1 VVNVI
6 LPSSPTI
13 NMTKYNEFG
22 KRMEQQL
29 RLNTYPLAIKMLE
42 TPEDIPPEAFRP
54 LEKFGK
60 CLSTCQ
66 AFALSR
72 RFGETVAQLFE
83 DMWCPE
89 PVIGFGLAAPPEYFF
104 EGKTRYPHG
113 VKSLEAGANWA
124 KEFPRFEAG
133 KYVGVVSAPLTT
145 ASFEPDVV
153 IVYCDSA
160 QLLRLLLGLAYE
172 DGRDIT
178 TVLGGHSACVYAVV
192 PSMLKGECQAS
203 VPCRG
208 DRGYAGTQD
217 YEMIFTI
224 PRAQLERVVEGMDQ
238 PATSSSP
245 TRFSMNP
252 EYMLSEGYSEIARLM
267 GQVDSDGNPI
277 KGYGGE
283 DRRLNLQYR

>member
-1 VVNVI
+1 MNV
-6 LPSSPTI
+6 
-13 NMTKYNEFG
+13 YNDYG
-22 KRMEQQL
+22 KRIEKQL
-29 RLNTYPLAIKMLE
+29 RLNSHPLAVRMLR
-42 TPEDIPPEAFRP
+42 TPDEVPEEALRP
-54 LEKFGK
+54 VRDFGK
-60 CLSTCQ
+60 CMSTCQ

-89 PVIGFGLAAPPEYFF
+89 PVIGFGLAEPPQYFY
-104 EGKTRYPHG
+104 EGKTRYPDG

-124 KEFPRFEAG
+124 REFPRFEVG

-145 ASFEPDVV
+145 ASFEPDVA
-153 IVYCDSA
+153 IIYCDSA

-172 DGRDIT
+172 DGRDIE

-224 PRAQLERVVEGMDQ
+224 PRDQIARVVEGLEQ
-238 PATSSSP
+238 PGTASVP
-245 TRFSMNP
+245 TKFSMNP
-252 EYMLSEGYSEIARLM
+252 EYGLSPGYAEIARQM
-267 GQVDSDGNPI
+267 GQRAADGSEI
-277 KGYGGE
+277 RGYTANE
-283 DRRLNLQYR
+283 RRHSLQYR

>member
-1 VVNVI
+1 MG
-6 LPSSPTI
+6 L
-13 NMTKYNEFG
+13 KL
-22 KRMEQQL
+22 EQQL
-29 RLNTYPLAIKMLE
+29 RLNTHPLAIKMLE
-42 TPEDIPPEAFRP
+42 SPDDIPEEAVRP
-54 LEKFGK
+54 LKNFGK

-89 PVIGFGLAAPPEYFF
+89 PVIGFGLAEPPEYFF
-104 EGKTRYPHG
+104 EGKTRYPVG

-124 KEFPRFEAG
+124 REFPRFEVG

-145 ASFEPDVV
+145 ASFEPDVA

-172 DGRDIT
+172 DGRDIN

-192 PSMLKGECQAS
+192 PSMQKGKCQAS

-217 YEMIFTI
+217 NEMIFSI
-224 PRAQLERVVEGMDQ
+224 PRDQIDRLIEGMDQ
-238 PATSSSP
+238 PGTSSAP

-252 EYMLSEGYSEIARLM
+252 EYMLSEGYAEIAKLM
-267 GQVDSDGNPI
+267 GQVDSEGRAI
-277 KGYGGE
+277 KGYGGK

>member
-1 VVNVI
+1 MN
-6 LPSSPTI
+6 
-13 NMTKYNEFG
+13 KFNEIG
-22 KRMEQQL
+22 KKMEQHL
-29 RLNTYPLAIKMLE
+29 RLNTYPLAIKMLKSPDE
-42 TPEDIPPEAFRP
+42 IPEDAIRP

-66 AFALSR
+66 AFTLSR
-72 RFGETVAQLFE
+72 RFGETIAQLLE

-89 PVIGFGLAAPPEYFF
+89 PVIGFGLAEPPDYFF
-104 EGKTRYPHG
+104 EGKTRYPTG

-124 KEFPRFEAG
+124 REFPRLKTG
-133 KYVGVVSAPLTT
+133 KYVGVVSAPLTS

-153 IVYCDSA
+153 VVYCDSA
-160 QLLRLLLGLAYE
+160 QLLRLLLGVAYE

-192 PSMLKGECQAS
+192 PTLLKGECQVS

-224 PRAQLERVVEGMDQ
+224 PRRQIERVVEGMDQ
-238 PATSSSP
+238 PGTSSIP

-252 EYMLSEGYSEIARLM
+252 EYMLSEGYAEIAKLM
-267 GQVDSDGNPI
+267 GQLDSKGEVI
-277 KGYGGE
+277 KGYSRE

>member
-1 VVNVI
+1 
-6 LPSSPTI
+6 
-13 NMTKYNEFG
+13 
-22 KRMEQQL
+22 MEQQL
-29 RLNTYPLAIKMLE
+29 RLNTSPLAIKMLE
-42 TPEDIPPEAFRP
+42 NPDEVPEEAIRP
-54 LEKFGK
+54 LQRFGK

-89 PVIGFGLAAPPEYFF
+89 PVIGFGLAEPPEYFF
-104 EGKTRYPHG
+104 EGKTRYPVG

-124 KEFPRFEAG
+124 QEFPRFETG
-133 KYVGVVSAPLTT
+133 KYVGVISAPLTT
-145 ASFEPDVV
+145 ASFEPDVAV
-153 IVYCDSA
+153 VYCDSA

-192 PSMLKGECQAS
+192 PAMLKNMCQAS

-224 PRAQLERVVEGMDQ
+224 PRDQIERVVEGMDQ
-238 PATSSSP
+238 PGTSSSP

-252 EYMLSEGYSEIARLM
+252 EYMLSKGYAEIAKLM
-267 GQVDSDGNPI
+267 GQVDSEGENI
-277 KGYGGE
+277 KGYSGK

>member
-1 VVNVI
+1 MN
-6 LPSSPTI
+6 
-13 NMTKYNEFG
+13 KFNELG
-22 KRMEQQL
+22 RKLELQL
-29 RLNTYPLAIKMLE
+29 RLNTYPLAIKMLKSIE
-42 TPEDIPPEAFRP
+42 DVPEDATRP
-54 LEKFGK
+54 LKKFGK

-89 PVIGFGLAAPPEYFF
+89 PVIGFGLAEPPEYFF
-104 EGKTRYPHG
+104 EGKTRYPSG

-124 KEFPRFEAG
+124 REFPRFEVG
-133 KYVGVVSAPLTT
+133 KYVGVVSAPLTL
-145 ASFEPDVV
+145 ANFEPDVAV
-153 IVYCDSA
+153 VYCDSA

-178 TVLGGHSACVYAVV
+178 TVLGGHSACVYAIV
-192 PSMLKGECQAS
+192 PSMLKNECQVS

-217 YEMIFTI
+217 YEMIFSI
-224 PRAQLERVVEGMDQ
+224 PRDHIERVVEGMDK
-238 PATSSSP
+238 PGTSSSP

-267 GQVDSDGNPI
+267 SQVDSNGKEIQGFND
-277 KGYGGE
+277 KE
-283 DRRLNLQYR
+283 RRLNLQYR

>member
-1 VVNVI
+1 MN
-6 LPSSPTI
+6 
-13 NMTKYNEFG
+13 KFNELG
-22 KRMEQQL
+22 RKLELQL
-29 RLNTYPLAIKMLE
+29 RLNTYPLAIKMLKSIE
-42 TPEDIPPEAFRP
+42 DVPEDATRP
-54 LEKFGK
+54 LKKFGK

-89 PVIGFGLAAPPEYFF
+89 PVIGFGLAEPPEYFF
-104 EGKTRYPHG
+104 EGKTRYPSG

-124 KEFPRFEAG
+124 REFPRFEVG
-133 KYVGVVSAPLTT
+133 KYVGVVSAPLTL
-145 ASFEPDVV
+145 ANFEPDVAV
-153 IVYCDSA
+153 VYCDSA

-178 TVLGGHSACVYAVV
+178 TVLGGHSACVYAIV
-192 PSMLKGECQAS
+192 PSMLKNECQVS

-217 YEMIFTI
+217 YEMIFSI
-224 PRAQLERVVEGMDQ
+224 PRDHIERVVEGMDK
-238 PATSSSP
+238 PGTSSSP

-267 GQVDSDGNPI
+267 SQLDSSGKEIQGFND
-277 KGYGGE
+277 KE
-283 DRRLNLQYR
+283 RRLNLQYR

>member
-1 VVNVI
+1 MN
-6 LPSSPTI
+6 
-13 NMTKYNEFG
+13 KYNELG
-22 KRMEQQL
+22 KKMEQQL
-29 RLNTYPLAIKMLE
+29 RLNTYPLAVKMLE
-42 TPEDIPPEAFRP
+42 NEDEVPETAFRP
-54 LEKFGK
+54 LERFGK

-66 AFALSR
+66 SFALSR
-72 RFGETVAQLFE
+72 RYGETVAQLFE

-89 PVIGFGLAAPPEYFF
+89 PVIGFGLAEPPEYFF

-124 KEFPRFEAG
+124 REFPRFETG
-133 KYVGVVSAPLTT
+133 KYVGVVSAPLT
-145 ASFEPDVV
+145 AADFEPDVA

-178 TVLGGHSACVYAVV
+178 TILGGHSACVYAVV
-192 PSMLKGECQAS
+192 PAMLKGECQAS

-217 YEMIFTI
+217 YEMIFSI
-224 PRAQLERVVEGMDQ
+224 PRDQIERVVEGMDQ
-238 PATSSSP
+238 PATSSVP

-252 EYMLSEGYSEIARLM
+252 EYMLSEGYAEIANLM
-267 GQVDSDGNPI
+267 GQRDSEGKKI

>member
-1 VVNVI
+1 M
-6 LPSSPTI
+6 SRF
-13 NMTKYNEFG
+13 NEMG
-22 KRMEQQL
+22 LKLEQQL
-29 RLNTYPLAIKMLE
+29 RLNTHPLAIKMLE
-42 TPEDIPPEAFRP
+42 SPEDIPEEAIRP
-54 LEKFGK
+54 LKNFGK

-89 PVIGFGLAAPPEYFF
+89 PVIGFGLAEPPDYFF
-104 EGKTRYPHG
+104 EGKTRYPVG

-124 KEFPRFEAG
+124 REFPRFEVG

-145 ASFEPDVV
+145 ASFEPDVAV
-153 IVYCDSA
+153 VYCDSA

-172 DGRDIT
+172 DGRDIN

-217 YEMIFTI
+217 YEMIFSI
-224 PRAQLERVVEGMDQ
+224 PRDQIERVIEGMDQ
-238 PATSSSP
+238 PGTSSAP

-252 EYMLSEGYSEIARLM
+252 EYMLSEGYAEIAKLM
-267 GQVDSDGNPI
+267 GQKDSEGRDI
-277 KGYGGE
+277 KGYSGK

>member
-1 VVNVI
+1 M
-6 LPSSPTI
+6 S
-13 NMTKYNEFG
+13 KYNELG
-22 KRMEQQL
+22 KKMEQQL
-29 RLNTYPLAIKMLE
+29 RLNTYPLAVKMLE
-42 TPEDIPPEAFRP
+42 NQDEVPETAFRP
-54 LEKFGK
+54 LERFGK

-72 RFGETVAQLFE
+72 RYGETVAQLFE

-89 PVIGFGLAAPPEYFF
+89 PVIGFGLAEPPEYFF

-124 KEFPRFEAG
+124 REFPRFETG

-145 ASFEPDVV
+145 ADFEPDVA

-192 PSMLKGECQAS
+192 PAMLKEECQAS

-224 PRAQLERVVEGMDQ
+224 PRNQIERVVEGMDQ
-238 PATSSSP
+238 PATSSIP

-252 EYMLSEGYSEIARLM
+252 EYMLSEGYAEIANLM
-267 GQVDSDGNPI
+267 GQRNSEGKKI

>member
-1 VVNVI
+1 MN
-6 LPSSPTI
+6 
-13 NMTKYNEFG
+13 KFNELG
-22 KRMEQQL
+22 RKLELQL
-29 RLNTYPLAIKMLE
+29 RLNTYPLAIKMLKSIE
-42 TPEDIPPEAFRP
+42 DVPEDATRP
-54 LEKFGK
+54 LKKFGK

-72 RFGETVAQLFE
+72 RFGETVAQIFE

-89 PVIGFGLAAPPEYFF
+89 PVIGFGLAEPPEYFF
-104 EGKTRYPHG
+104 EGKTRYPSG

-124 KEFPRFEAG
+124 REFPRFEVG
-133 KYVGVVSAPLTT
+133 KYVGVVSAPLTS
-145 ASFEPDVV
+145 ASFEPDVAV
-153 IVYCDSA
+153 VYCDSA

-192 PSMLKGECQAS
+192 PPMLKNECQVS

-217 YEMIFTI
+217 YEMIFSI
-224 PRAQLERVVEGMDQ
+224 PRDLIERVVEGMDK
-238 PATSSSP
+238 PGTSSSP

-267 GQVDSDGNPI
+267 GQVDSNGKEILGFSD
-277 KGYGGE
+277 KE
-283 DRRLNLQYR
+283 RRLNLQYR

>member
-1 VVNVI
+1 LVNVI
-6 LPSSPTI
+6 SSNI
-13 NMTKYNEFG
+13 FNISMTNFNELG
-22 KRMEQQL
+22 SKMEQQL
-29 RLNTYPLAIKMLE
+29 RLNTHPLAVKLLR
-42 TPEDIPPEAFRP
+42 TPEEIPEEAIRP
-54 LEKFGK
+54 LKHFSK

-89 PVIGFGLAAPPEYFF
+89 PVIGFGLAEPPKYFF
-104 EGKTRYPHG
+104 EGKTRYPMG

-124 KEFPRFEAG
+124 GDFPRLETG
-133 KYVGVVSAPLTT
+133 KYVGVVSSPLTT
-145 ASFEPDVV
+145 ASFVPDVA

-172 DGRDIT
+172 DGRDIN
-178 TVLGGHSACVYAVV
+178 TVLGGHSACVYSVV
-192 PSMLKGECQAS
+192 PTLLKGECQAS

-224 PRAQLERVVEGMDQ
+224 PQDQIERVVEGMDQ
-238 PATSSSP
+238 PGTSSSP

-252 EYMLSEGYSEIARLM
+252 EYMLSEGYAEIANLM
-267 GQVDSDGNPI
+267 GQVDSERRKI
-277 KGYGGE
+277 KGYNTNE
-283 DRRLNLQYR
+283 RRLNLQYR

>member
-1 VVNVI
+1 MNEY
-6 LPSSPTI
+6 
-13 NMTKYNEFG
+13 NKYGE
-22 KRMEQQL
+22 KLEEQL
-29 RLNTYPLAIKMLE
+29 RLNTYPLAIRILRS
-42 TPEDIPPEAFRP
+42 PEDIPREAIRP
-54 LEKFGK
+54 LERFGK

-89 PVIGFGLAAPPEYFF
+89 PIIGFGLAEPPEYFF
-104 EGKTRYPHG
+104 EGKTRYPNG

-124 KEFPRFEAG
+124 REFPRFKVG
-133 KYVGVVSAPLTT
+133 KYVGVVSAPLTK
-145 ASFEPDVV
+145 ASFEPDVAV
-153 IVYCDSA
+153 IYCDSA
-160 QLLRLLLGLAYE
+160 QLLRLLLSLAYE
-172 DGRDIT
+172 DGRDIH

-192 PSMLKGECQAS
+192 PSILKNECQVS

-224 PRAQLERVVEGMDQ
+224 PRDKIGRVVFGLEQEGT
-238 PATSSSP
+238 ASIP

-252 EYMLSEGYSEIARLM
+252 EYGLSTSYAEIARQM
-267 GQVDSDGNPI
+267 GQKTGDGSEI
-277 KGYGGE
+277 EEFEAKE
-283 DRRLNLQYR
+283 RRLALQYR

>member
-6 LPSSPTI
+6 LPSPPTNI
-13 NMTKYNEFG
+13 MTKYNSLG

-54 LEKFGK
+54 LEKFRK

-66 AFALSR
+66 VFALSR

-89 PVIGFGLAAPPEYFF
+89 PVIGFGLAEPPDYFF

-124 KEFPRFEAG
+124 KEFPRFDAG

-145 ASFEPDVV
+145 ATFEPDVV
-153 IVYCDSA
+153 LVYCDSA

-178 TVLGGHSACVYAVV
+178 TVLGGHSACVYSVV
-192 PSMLKGECQAS
+192 PSMLKGECQVS

-217 YEMIFTI
+217 YEMIFSI
-224 PRAQLERVVEGMDQ
+224 PRDLIERVVEGMDQ